1 MQFDTHYKYASVV
14 LLFAFRYGIEKDVI
28 SLKRTNWTDKS
39 FIGELYPIILL
50 KISFVSGIP
59 TKVI

>member
-1 MQFDTHYKYASVV
+1 M
-14 LLFAFRYGIEKDVI
+14 LLFAFQYGIEKDVI
-28 SLKRTNWTDKS
+28 NFKRTNWADKS
-39 FIGELYPIILL
+39 FIRALYPIIIL

>member
-1 MQFDTHYKYASVV
+1 M
-14 LLFAFRYGIEKDVI
+14 LLFALLYGIEKDVT

-39 FIGELYPIILL
+39 FIRALYPIILL

>member
-1 MQFDTHYKYASVV
+1 M

-39 FIGELYPIILL
+39 FTRALYPIILL